1 MSKRSKQIQWK
12 AEYFLFR
19 SVEAV
24 VRCIPLSW
32 CYHIGAGIGDLAYR
46 FAAKRRNSVVRNLQ
60 AAFGN
65 EKSREEILKLS
76 REVFRRNIANVAASI
91 KTATMPR
98 EKIRKR
104 FNIEGLDDLQ
114 PLIDSGKGIIAVLAH
129 MGNWEIL
136 AQVGQFACP
145 DNPSG
150 ALYRPLNNPYL
161 DALVKKRRESQKNVT
176 FSRRD
181 KLIAPTKHLKERGIL
196 GILTDQRVGRHG
208 ILVPFFGRVT
218 PYTPLPDLLKRRTDA
233 SLIGVA
239 VITDAPGRWTV
250 RYFLPVGHDETSNSA
265 DVAHITEQ
273 IMRESPAD
281 CFWLHDRW
289 KLSGKP
295 FDRHGKHGFQSPT
308 FFTNEV
314 KPLHFAIVVTDESQF
329 GRTTEVVEHL
339 LKQQEDLHC
348 HIISTAPHFPEI
360 NSSVSGRITILQDA
374 FPVEAMAKAGNQRSL
389 FVVLTWDSPLEG
401 LESEVPQ
408 VALASDHSFEKIA
421 ERLGATPISLTSEE

>member
-1 MSKRSKQIQWK
+1 MWKRSIQIQWK

-19 SVEAV
+19 TVETIA
-24 VRCIPLSW
+24 RCIPPSW
-32 CYHIGAGIGDLAYR
+32 CYQLGAVSGDLAYR
-46 FAAKRRNSVVRNLQ
+46 FATKRRDAVVRNLQ

-65 EKSREEILKLS
+65 EKSHEEIVTLS

-98 EKIRKR
+98 DKIRKHL
-104 FNIEGLDDLQ
+104 NIEGLDELQ

-136 AQVGQFACP
+136 AQVGQFASP
-145 DNPSG
+145 ENPSG

-161 DALVKKRRESQKNVT
+161 DALIKKRRESQKNVT

-196 GILTDQRVGRHG
+196 GILTDQRVGRRG

-233 SLIGVA
+233 SLIGIA

-250 RYFLPVGHDETSNSA
+250 RYFLPVSHDEKTNSA
-265 DVAHITEQ
+265 DIAYITEQ
-273 IMRESPAD
+273 VMRQSPAD

-289 KLSGKP
+289 KLSRKP

-308 FFTNEV
+308 FFTKEV
-314 KPLHFAIVVTDESQF
+314 RPLHFAIAVTDESQL
-329 GRTTEVVEHL
+329 GRTTDVVEYL

-348 HIISTAPHFPEI
+348 HIISTAPRFPEI
-360 NSSVSGRITILQDA
+360 ISRVSGRITIHQDA
-374 FPVEAMAKAGNQRSL
+374 FPLKAMAKAGNQRSL

-408 VALASDHSFEKIA
+408 VALASDHSFERIA
-421 ERLGATPISLTSEE
+421 EDLGATPISLSCEE